1 VQQRVALGMQAN
13 ANANSDD
20 ELKKTSC
27 CFNADQKL
35 QLLCH
40 IRNVRATEMIF
51 GFICFAI
58 RNMSMPIKGNIKW
71 S

>member
-1 VQQRVALGMQAN
+1 MGMQAN

-20 ELKKTSC
+20 DASNGRKTSC

-51 GFICFAI
+51 GFICFAL
-58 RNMSMPIKGNIKW
+58 R
-71 S
+71 